1 MQQSLP
7 LFPLSAHLLP
17 GGRLA
22 LRIFEVRYV
31 KMVKEACATNSGFG
45 ICMLNAKGDTISNQ
59 HILPIGTYAKVVDF
73 DLLSD
78 GMLGVTVEGLNCFT
92 INSIETQ
99 KDGLRI
105 GQCDAMPPW
114 QLGENPLVMG
124 SLTTGLQEIF
134 DKYPELQNIYPKPLF
149 TDPLWVIYRWLEL
162 MPIEAQQKQLLLGY
176 KDHVKAFQF
185 LTQLIK

>member
-1 MQQSLP
+1 MQQSVP

-124 SLTTGLQEIF
+124 SLNTGLQEIF
-134 DKYPELQNIYPKPLF
+134 DKYPELQNIYPNPLF